1 MGADQPE
8 LALAGAGPVQQAD
21 ERPEAR
27 RVEQRHVGQV
37 DDQRRGGGVER
48 LEVLA
53 EAPHRVDV
61 ELAPEGDQR
70 QVVPGLGGDLQAHLR
85 DGTRRPV
92 AAHIAA
98 LLDAQDV
105 GGDVLEVG
113 AADEARHRPRPFI
126 TVAVMVSASS
136 PRRRAA
142 GRSRPRPGRCSGGR
156 WCRVAK
162 VASPAAASPAAS
174 PPSPP
179 SPSSGAVAPPSAG
192 GAVTKLPSESVCAAL
207 LATVGEPAG
216 VWASSSL
223 LSTQPA
229 ATPRAATSAT
239 SESRPEP
246 AHDHPRSMVGPRESI
261 WGAGRKTTRRGASFR
276 GADVPSLS
284 WRAGPRYPGRVEVA
298 ARRCPRVA
306 GRMEAGV
313 LGGLNPARWLS
324 RLASVAAV
332 ELPAAL
338 DEIAERIQE
347 VFDVD
352 VVEVHVADESDPEDV
367 TRGYCVGPS
376 PAAQAL
382 APLLTPDGLDP
393 IGLGDAA
400 VEADGPVVWPRI
412 VSEPAEIERLAR
424 LADEGGPAGALHRL
438 MLDASGIAVPL
449 GTPHQPGLGAVALVS
464 LTRES
469 PVPESHV
476 EDLLALAPQ
485 IALTVRNHQLDAR
498 TRRTRQTLEEVISSS
513 RMGVLVSD
521 LRGRLSL
528 ANQAAAD
535 ILGIDLEPWWAVRCA
550 SSWRSG
556 SSGGSPT
563 RTTTASGCWRSTAT
577 RPAPRSTTP
586 RRSTGGR
593 SSTRRR
599 RCATPR
605 GARGPGRH
613 PHRRDARAERLAEAR
628 RLAAERAELLRAGGA
643 ARAGGGRARAGRP
656 HDGLGLTPS
665 DIHDHLLDQTHR
677 LTPACHKSARPRGR
691 PARARRARRDPR
703 LRRRDHQADGLQ
715 GRRGRGGRGAG
726 RPAPVRLQ
734 RRRGRAAHLEPHHRA
749 RGIRSFMNVPLV
761 LGDRVYGLL
770 TVNSAEVR
778 AFGERDLRVV
788 GELARHAAS
797 ALQNA
802 LQFEQERHIAETLQQ
817 ALIAEELPALD
828 GPGLAALYQAAA
840 GSQVGGDFYSA
851 CPSASK
857 ALLWA
862 TCRARAS
869 RRPARPPWCGTWP
882 RRSASTA
889 ASRRPSYRSSTR
901 SCTRA
906 SRRRPRHAGPGRA
919 RHRRG
924 DPRLV
929 QRRPPAAGAGGR
941 GRRADPA
948 RGPGPPCGAFEWA
961 FTGHEVPFPTG
972 GVLVLYTDGILEARR
987 DGREFGEE
995 GLSEV
1000 LRDALW
1006 RGPRRHRPL
1015 GLRGRPHLVR
1025 GRLTDDVAIAVARRV
1040 ATAG

>member
-1 MGADQPE
+1 M
-8 LALAGAGPVQQAD
+8 
-21 ERPEAR
+21 
-27 RVEQRHVGQV
+27 
-37 DDQRRGGGVER
+37 
-48 LEVLA
+48 
-53 EAPHRVDV
+53 
-61 ELAPEGDQR
+61 
-70 QVVPGLGGDLQAHLR
+70 
-85 DGTRRPV
+85 
-92 AAHIAA
+92 
-98 LLDAQDV
+98 
-105 GGDVLEVG
+105 
-113 AADEARHRPRPFI
+113 
-126 TVAVMVSASS
+126 
-136 PRRRAA
+136 
-142 GRSRPRPGRCSGGR
+142 
-156 WCRVAK
+156 
-162 VASPAAASPAAS
+162 
-174 PPSPP
+174 
-179 SPSSGAVAPPSAG
+179 
-192 GAVTKLPSESVCAAL
+192 
-207 LATVGEPAG
+207 
-216 VWASSSL
+216 
-223 LSTQPA
+223 
-229 ATPRAATSAT
+229 
-239 SESRPEP
+239 
-246 AHDHPRSMVGPRESI
+246 
-261 WGAGRKTTRRGASFR
+261 
-276 GADVPSLS
+276 
-284 WRAGPRYPGRVEVA
+284 
-298 ARRCPRVA
+298 
-306 GRMEAGV
+306 

-376 PAAQAL
+376 SAAQAL

-498 TRRTRQTLEEVISSS
+498 TRRTRQTLEGVISSS

-535 ILGIDLEPWWAVRCA
+535 ILGIDLEPLVGLPMRELVAERIK
-550 SSWRSG
+550 WRFTNPDDYG
-556 SSGGSPT
+556 ERMLAIHGDPT
-563 RTTTASGCWRSTAT
+563 RTAIDDAETVDGRAIEHSSSPVRDPSGALVGRVDILTDVTPARSA
-577 RPAPRSTTP
+577 
-586 RRSTGGR
+586 
-593 SSTRRR
+593 
-599 RCATPR
+599 
-605 GARGPGRH
+605 
-613 PHRRDARAERLAEAR
+613 LAEAR
-628 RLAAERAELLRAGGA
+628 RLAAERAELLEREERRAQEEVALSRA
-643 ARAGGGRARAGRP
+643 AHMMASA
-656 HDGLGLTPS
+656 LTPS

-677 LTPACHKSARPRGR
+677 LTPACHKSAVLAVDRRGLVVPVATR
-691 PARARRARRDPR
+691 GF
-703 LRRRDHQADGLQ
+703 ADETIKRMVFKIGEGVVGGALA
-715 GRRGRGGRGAG
+715 GRRPFVCNDAE
-726 RPAPVRLQ
+726 AEQ
-734 RRRGRAAHLEPHHRA
+734 RISSRITGPE
-749 RGIRSFMNVPLV
+749 GIRSFMNVPLV

-828 GPGLAALYQAAA
+828 GLELAALYQAAA

-851 CPSASK
+851 WPLGDGRL
-857 ALLWA
+857 ALLVGDVSGKGVEA
-862 TCRARAS
+862 A
-869 RRPARPPWCGTWP
+869 GT
-882 RRSASTA
+882 TA
-889 ASRRPSYRSSTR
+889 MVRYMAEALSQ
-901 SCTRA
+901 
-906 SRRRPRHAGPGRA
+906 
-919 RHRRG
+919 HRCE
-924 DPRLV
+924 
-929 QRRPPAAGAGGR
+929 PAAVVSELNALLHTRLPDGGLVTLVLAVLDTGAGTLAWCSAGHPPPVLVDAA
-941 GRRADPA
+941 GGQTLLED
-948 RGPGPPCGAFEWA
+948 PGPPCGAFEGAA
-961 FTGHEVPFPTG
+961 FTGHEVPFPPG

-1000 LRDALW
+1000 LRDAHGE
-1006 RGPRRHRPL
+1006 GPVDIARSVYGAARTWS
-1015 GLRGRPHLVR
+1015 G
-1025 GRLTDDVAIAVARRV
+1025 GRLSDDVAIAVARRV